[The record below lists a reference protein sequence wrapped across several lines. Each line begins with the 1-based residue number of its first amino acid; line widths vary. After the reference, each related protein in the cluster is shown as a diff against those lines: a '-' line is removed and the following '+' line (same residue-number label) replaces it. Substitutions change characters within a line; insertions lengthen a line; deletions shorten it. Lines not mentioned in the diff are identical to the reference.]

1 MHDTYV
7 LSVRQRD
14 TKNVFILA
22 LIVRHKQKHK
32 CNKNKCNKSP
42 VCVCVC
48 VSACECVFARGN
60 SILHSNEKSAGP

>member
-1 MHDTYV
+1 MHVHDTYV

-22 LIVRHKQKHK
+22 LIVRHKQKH
-32 CNKNKCNKSP
+32 KCNKSP